1 MIKLVVSDVDGTLVP
16 DGSSRI
22 DPEIFDVILE
32 LKKRGITFVVASG
45 RQYESIHRLLEPVAD
60 DVIFIAENG
69 GKVMRRGQMLSV
81 EYMDPD
87 VAKEL
92 IIFLRRLPEC
102 ELMLATPDYTW
113 LETKDEEFAD
123 WMINGYKFHL
133 KRTDDVLPLYDQ
145 VIKIAAYRKNGVQ
158 PFIDKIKE
166 QFQNRLNIM
175 MSGNMWADCM
185 GKTTD
190 KGNALSKI
198 QQQLGITPDETMAF
212 GDNCNDMQMLDR
224 AVWSYA
230 VANAHSHLKKAA
242 RYVAPPCSENGV
254 LRTIREQLMKEP
266 VM

>member
-16 DGSSRI
+16 DGSNQI
-22 DPEIFDVILE
+22 DPEIFNVILE
-32 LKKRGITFVVASG
+32 LKKRGITFVAASG
-45 RQYESIHRLLEPVAD
+45 RQYESIHRLLKPVAD

-69 GKVMRRGQMLSV
+69 GKVMQHGQMLSV

-87 VAKEL
+87 TAKEL

-102 ELMLATPDYTW
+102 ELMLATPDYSW

-123 WMINGYKFHL
+123 WIINGYKFHL
-133 KRTDDVLPLYDQ
+133 KRTEDLLPLYDQ

-175 MSGNMWADCM
+175 MSGDMWADCV

-190 KGNALSKI
+190 KGNALAKI
-198 QQQLGITPDETMAF
+198 QQQLGITADETMVF
-212 GDNCNDMQMLDR
+212 GDNCNDMQMLDH

-230 VANAHSHLKKAA
+230 VANAHPQLKNAA
-242 RYVAPPCSENGV
+242 RYEAPSCAENGV
-254 LRTIREQLMKEP
+254 IRTIREQLLAVP
-266 VM
+266 VI